1 MSRIKQDNDIV
12 ITGIGLVSSAGNG
25 LEELTA
31 SLQTGSAHRSSLR
44 EHAAEWSD
52 RDFVGATVRD
62 WNPEPLLGKKGL
74 QFMHAGSQYLLGASL
89 LALRDAGLEGNMPNP
104 DDLGIVIGTNLGG
117 LKAASRY
124 DYTAATQGPRY
135 VSPMEAPNT
144 LANSPASYLAIR
156 VQARACN
163 TTIST
168 GQCSSLD
175 AIGYAANLLRKGRAK
190 TILVG
195 GVEELNAYSLWVYNC
210 MNVLPDEGAD
220 AIGRPFDAQSAGW
233 VPGEGAAVIVLERR
247 VDAVARGAEIVG
259 EIAAWSSAFRGGEH
273 AAARASALERAMRQ
287 SLHTAGIVPE
297 EVSMAVTG
305 AVGHPAH
312 DEVEAL
318 ALRAVLGDN
327 PPPVCAA
334 KGLFGETYGA
344 GGLLSLAAAAAVG
357 RSGVLPESVGYAIDP
372 AAPEGLSGI
381 VHQSGDRAVSGGAA
395 LLSAHD
401 YHGMSSAVVLRVG

>member
-1 MSRIKQDNDIV
+1 MSRVMQDNDIV
-12 ITGIGLVSSAGNG
+12 ITGIGLVSSAGMGFEG
-25 LEELTA
+25 LSA
-31 SLQTGSAHRSSLR
+31 SLRSGSAHRSSLR
-44 EHAAEWSD
+44 KHAAEWSD
-52 RDFVGATVRD
+52 RDYIGATVNGWD
-62 WNPEPLLGKKGL
+62 PEPLLGKKGL

-89 LALRDAGLEGNMPNP
+89 LALRDSGLEGNMPNP
-104 DDLGIVIGTNLGG
+104 DELGIVIGTNLGG

-124 DYTAATQGPRY
+124 DYTALTQGPRY

-195 GVEELNAYSLWVYNC
+195 GVEELNAHSLWVYNS
-210 MNVLPDEGAD
+210 MNVLPGEGAE
-220 AIGRPFDAQSAGW
+220 AIGKPFDAQSAGW
-233 VPGEGAAVIVLERR
+233 VPGEGAAVAVLERR
-247 VDAVARGAEIVG
+247 ADAVARGARILG
-259 EIAAWSSAFRGGEH
+259 EVAAWSSSFRGGAY
-273 AAARASALERAMRQ
+273 AAGRATALERAIRQ
-287 SLHTAGIVPE
+287 SLDTAGLKPE
-297 EVSMAVTG
+297 EVCMAVAG
-305 AVGHPAH
+305 AVGYPAH

-318 ALRAVLGDN
+318 ALRAVLNDCST
-327 PPPVCAA
+327 PVCAA

-344 GGLLSLAAAAAVG
+344 GGLLSLAAAAAIG
-357 RSGVLPESVGYAIDP
+357 RSGVLPESIGYTIDS
-372 AAPEGLSGI
+372 AAPDGLAGMRR
-381 VHQSGDRAVSGGAA
+381 QSGDRQLSGGGA
-395 LLSAHD
+395 LMSAHD